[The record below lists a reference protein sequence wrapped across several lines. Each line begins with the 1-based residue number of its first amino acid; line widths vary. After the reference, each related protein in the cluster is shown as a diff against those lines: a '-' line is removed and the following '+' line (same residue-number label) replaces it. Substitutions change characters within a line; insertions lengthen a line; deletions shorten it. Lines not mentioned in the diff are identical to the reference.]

1 MPRGSA
7 VRGVHRL
14 LMTQTDGSHGS
25 HAVPLW
31 GGSGDG
37 NADVGQGEGMKEVK
51 SPRSTEGCHQD
62 RLKQKSREAA

>member
-1 MPRGSA
+1 
-7 VRGVHRL
+7 
-14 LMTQTDGSHGS
+14 MTQTDGSHGS

-62 RLKQKSREAA
+62 RFKQKSREAA